1 MDVFSAIADPS
12 RREMLDMLAHGERPA
27 GDLVKAFP
35 RLTQPAVSR
44 HLRVLREA
52 GLVEARPRAQQRIYV
67 LHPEQL
73 RELDQWISR
82 YRQFWPQQLDA
93 LAKYLDRTRGS
104 GKGQRARERCRTRT
118 QHP

>member
-1 MDVFSAIADPS
+1 MDVLSAIADPS
-12 RREMLDMLAHGERPA
+12 RREVLDMLAKGERPA

-52 GLVEARPRAQQRIYV
+52 GLVEARPRAQQRTYV
-67 LHPEQL
+67 LRPGQL
-73 RELDQWISR
+73 REPDQWISP

-93 LAKYLDRTRGS
+93 LAEPLDPPAVSSGPEASPEGRG
-104 GKGQRARERCRTRT
+104 
-118 QHP
+118 